1 MALPHGGI
9 GGLNIDIVDAQNS
22 GLDLFSRPE
31 IDVSLLQGNDV
42 LVCRN
47 YNIFMN

>member
-22 GLDLFSRPE
+22 WLDLFSRPE

-42 LVCRN
+42 LVCEK
-47 YNIFMN
+47 YNIFKN